1 MQLDQPRPLGRTG
14 LTCTG
19 ASFGAAGIGNLY
31 KAVSSKQAIDV
42 LGAAWECGIRYFDTA
57 PRYGHGLSERRL
69 GDFLRSKPRGSYVI
83 STKVGRM
90 LTPLRGRQPVD
101 YGFVDPLPFEQ
112 EYDYSYDGVMRSF
125 EDSLQRLGLDRIDV
139 LYMHDIGRDTHGD
152 ANPALQRVAFDGGLR
167 AMTQLRAEGM
177 VGAIGL
183 GVNEVQVCLDAL
195 EYADL
200 DAFLLAGRYTLLDHA
215 GARPLVEACR
225 LRGASLVV
233 GGVFNSGI
241 LATGPVPGAL
251 YDYKPAPAEILNRTA
266 QIQAVCV
273 EFDVALSAAALQFA
287 LVSDAVSS
295 VLLGVSSELN
305 LSRNLSGFHTALP
318 NEFWDALVNRGL
330 LQDWTRPAC

>member
-1 MQLDQPRPLGRTG
+1 MQPDHARALGRTG
-14 LTCTG
+14 LTCTA

-31 KAVSSKQAIDV
+31 KAVSSEQAAAV
-42 LGAAWECGIRYFDTA
+42 LGAAWACGIRYFDTA

-69 GDFLRSKPRGSYVI
+69 GDFLRSKPRESYVI

-90 LTPLRGRQPVD
+90 LTPLRGRHPAD

-139 LYMHDIGRDTHGD
+139 LYMHDIGRATHGD
-152 ANPALQRVAFDGGLR
+152 ANPSLQRIAFEGGLR
-167 AMTQLRAEGM
+167 AMAQLRAEGL

-195 EYADL
+195 EYTDL

-225 LRGASLVV
+225 MRGASLVV

-241 LATGPVPGAL
+241 LATGPVEGAL
-251 YDYKPAPAEILNRTA
+251 YDYQPATADILQRTA
-266 QIQAVCV
+266 RIQAVCL
-273 EFDVALSAAALQFA
+273 EFDIDLPTAALQFVLA
-287 LVSDAVSS
+287 SDAVSS
-295 VLLGVSSELN
+295 VLLGVSSERN
-305 LSRNLSGFHTALP
+305 LARNLSGFRTALP
-318 NEFWDALVNRGL
+318 RELWDALVDRELIQG
-330 LQDWTRPAC
+330 WTRPA